1 MKTFKM
7 KIIAISSQSLW
18 DKVGY
23 EYMSV
28 LVIGKALVSIWRIFT
43 ALFKIQS
50 CLSVLLTQFGRF
62 QSFRLS

>member
-50 CLSVLLTQFGRF
+50 
-62 QSFRLS
+62 

>member
-28 LVIGKALVSIWRIFT
+28 LVIGKALVSIWRTFT
-43 ALFKIQS
+43 A
-50 CLSVLLTQFGRF
+50 CLRSKVFFHRC
-62 QSFRLS
+62 

>member
-43 ALFKIQS
+43 ALFKIQGF
-50 CLSVLLTQFGRF
+50 LSVLLTQFGRF